1 MKEKENL
8 MDKRVVVN
16 NIIEGLVD
24 RTEYDKIL
32 SQLPDV
38 SGKAVEI
45 PIDEIAPKSYMKSL
59 RGADASEN
67 PGKES
72 EEENPGNEEDK

>member
-8 MDKRVVVN
+8 MDKRVVLN

-24 RTEYDKIL
+24 RTEYDKFL

-45 PIDEIAPKSYMKSL
+45 SINEIAPKSYMKSL
-59 RGADASEN
+59 RGAYSSDKTD
-67 PGKES
+67 KES
-72 EEENPGNEEDK
+72 EEENPGDAEDE